1 MFTSIIIGA
10 IIIVQFLPK
19 SKLSFSD
26 KQEMLRVIEKINA
39 ELPRK
44 VGTIGELDYVSYDSS
59 VITYH
64 FTSFGD
70 SSIDTFYES
79 NHNEIGEVMKYG
91 VITLNGQRNTG
102 HNLANLLEDK
112 NLILRIEFKT
122 PSNKIFHWDYTGK
135 ALLDFLQLIRI
146 TPTEA
151 LYTIIDAHIKLAN
164 LSLPMKSDNLGYV
177 NTIITNAIGTSL
189 GPDQKLLKIMHDENS
204 VVFVCET
211 NERED
216 SISEIRE
223 YLSFPLFIQNY
234 ATLLSKDADI
244 KEFINMLVLS
254 HSNLI
259 YRIKNVSSTDS
270 VDIEIPYVIL
280 NNNCSHQLQNQ
291 F

>member
-1 MFTSIIIGA
+1 M
-10 IIIVQFLPK
+10 
-19 SKLSFSD
+19 
-26 KQEMLRVIEKINA
+26 
-39 ELPRK
+39 
-44 VGTIGELDYVSYDSS
+44 
-59 VITYH
+59 
-64 FTSFGD
+64 
-70 SSIDTFYES
+70 
-79 NHNEIGEVMKYG
+79 
-91 VITLNGQRNTG
+91 
-102 HNLANLLEDK
+102 
-112 NLILRIEFKT
+112 
-122 PSNKIFHWDYTGK
+122 
-135 ALLDFLQLIRI
+135 QLIRI

-151 LYTIIDAHIKLAN
+151 LYTIIDTHIKLAN

-223 YLSFPLFIQNY
+223 YLSIPLFIQNY
-234 ATLLSKDADI
+234 ATLHSKDADI